1 MVEREV
7 QSHQPHY
14 KVSKYPLSRSLG
26 LVSPSPGL
34 ILSLWL
40 R

>member
-7 QSHQPHY
+7 QSHQPHF
-14 KVSKYPLSRSLG
+14 KVSEHPLSCSLG
-26 LVSPSPGL
+26 LFSPSRGL
-34 ILSLWL
+34 ILLLWF